1 MLDNLGIESTAS
13 FQEMSEVSL
22 LSFCIEKRYIDV
34 NFEWSTVSMF
44 TPDQCVAAINL
55 ALLQLF
61 TSLVRF

>member
-13 FQEMSEVSL
+13 FQEMNEVSL
-22 LSFCIEKRYIDV
+22 LSVSIEKKYLDV
-34 NFEWSTVSMF
+34 NFEWSTFSMF

-55 ALLQLF
+55 ALLHLF